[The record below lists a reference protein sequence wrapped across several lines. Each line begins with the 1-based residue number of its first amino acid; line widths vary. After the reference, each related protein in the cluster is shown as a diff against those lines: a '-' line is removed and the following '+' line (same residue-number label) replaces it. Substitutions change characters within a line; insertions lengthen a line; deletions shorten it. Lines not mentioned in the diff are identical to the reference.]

1 VRPGVAGRDRMDN
14 GVEAHTE
21 DNQQLQQAQ
30 RKKKKG
36 GMKWTRW
43 ATSAK
48 AMKKLT
54 FAHGAAGKL
63 TCLCHMVMTESL
75 TRLCIGN
82 AKRLNDYQETPQEQ
96 NCRF

>member
-1 VRPGVAGRDRMDN
+1 MDN

-36 GMKWTRW
+36 GMKWTRG
-43 ATSAK
+43 ATPAK
-48 AMKKLT
+48 STKKLT

-63 TCLCHMVMTESL
+63 TCLCPMVMTGSL
-75 TRLCIGN
+75 TRRCIGN
-82 AKRLNDYQETPQEQ
+82 AKRLSD
-96 NCRF
+96 

>member
-1 VRPGVAGRDRMDN
+1 MDN

-21 DNQQLQQAQ
+21 DHQQLQQAQ

-36 GMKWTRW
+36 GVKWMRW
-43 ATSAK
+43 KTSAK

-63 TCLCHMVMTESL
+63 
-75 TRLCIGN
+75 I
-82 AKRLNDYQETPQEQ
+82 
-96 NCRF
+96 